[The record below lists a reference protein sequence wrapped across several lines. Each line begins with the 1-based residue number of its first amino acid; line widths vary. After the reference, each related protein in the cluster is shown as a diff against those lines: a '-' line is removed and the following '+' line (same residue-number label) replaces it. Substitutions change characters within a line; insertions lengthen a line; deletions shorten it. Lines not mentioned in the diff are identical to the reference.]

1 MALFG
6 RKKKDEEK
14 GAKSSE
20 NKQSNSVTEEM
31 KVILE
36 AREEEQ
42 KEKLAKAEE
51 RQQAQEEQAKQESFL
66 EEQSKQAAKKILEG
80 DGIPEGMTFF
90 VVCDEIP
97 LSAEP
102 ETRKYSFI
110 REEATSL
117 PLRSRRSETR
127 TGNSL
132 TRSPTTEL
140 RSRSQ
145 EAIFRFRRIRT
156 ITLQVLSRDLLSLL
170 TARALKT

>member
-102 ETRKYSFI
+102 ETEGNIVVRGTIRGTSSVYVTTCDNTFI
-110 REEATSL
+110 HVIT
-117 PLRSRRSETR
+117 PLCNRLDR
-127 TGNSL
+127 L
-132 TRSPTTEL
+132 
-140 RSRSQ
+140 
-145 EAIFRFRRIRT
+145 
-156 ITLQVLSRDLLSLL
+156 
-170 TARALKT
+170 